1 MSYKI
6 LPQFHIQTAPI
17 ADPAAVVSD
26 SHVRFTVLTSRL
38 FRLEYSPSGQFED
51 RPSQAFW
58 FRRQPVPKFQFKK
71 TDEIIEIDT
80 EYLHLIYRISE
91 KGFTHNTLSIEVKTT
106 GITWHYGDNYRRARN
121 LMGTARTLDGINGRV
136 DLGTG
141 VNSRSGWA
149 IMDDSKSLV
158 FNSVSWLEPRD
169 HADNLDL
176 YCFGYGHDYIGA
188 VHDFQ
193 KIAGET
199 PFIPRYIL
207 GNWWSRYWAYSDT
220 ELKALMEDFQAHN
233 VPLSVCIIDMDWHI
247 TKTGNAA
254 SGWTGYTWNRE
265 LIPDP
270 PELIKWLHSRGLKT
284 ALNLHPADGVYPHE
298 EQYPQ
303 FAEWMGIDPTTKE
316 PVVFDISDPH
326 FTEGYFN
333 ILHHPYE
340 QMGIDFWWMDWQQG
354 SFSRMPGLDPLWW
367 INHLHFLDLGRDG
380 RKRPF
385 IFSRWGGLGNHRY
398 PIGFSGDTVISW
410 ESLANQ
416 PAFTSAA
423 ANVGYGWWSHDIGG
437 HMGGIEDDELYTR
450 WIQYGVF
457 SPILRMHCTNNPF
470 HERRPWGRGP
480 AAERAATSA
489 LRLRRQLIPYLY
501 SMAWRNHREGI
512 PLITPMYYTHP
523 EEDGAYDSVW
533 QEYWFGSELLAAPFI
548 APHDAETGLAR
559 QRVWLPEGN
568 WFNFFTGEY
577 VDGNGWQVVYGDLE
591 SIPVFARAG
600 AIVPLDMNLGWS
612 EVGNPASLEVH
623 VFAGASNR
631 FELFEDD
638 GETNDYRT
646 GKNAVTTFIQNWL
659 GNQTTFTID
668 PVVGDT
674 SVTPTC
680 RDYRLVL
687 HGIAYPATAELLLNG
702 SPVKIE
708 FTYDASAEKL
718 SITPVTLMPEDQLV
732 LTITAKGDSLL
743 SKRDRRAETLHLA
756 LLSFKLDT
764 WIKAGIAR
772 DLPALLAGEKTLLEY
787 AGLKDAQI
795 STLINLLR
803 L

>member
-1 MSYKI
+1 MSVNI

-17 ADPAAVVSD
+17 ADLAAVVSGPY
-26 SHVRFTVLTSRL
+26 VRFTALTSRL
-38 FRLEYSPSGQFED
+38 FRLEYSLSGQFED
-51 RPSQAFW
+51 HPSQAFW
-58 FRRQPVPKFQFKK
+58 YRQQPVPTFTFKN
-71 TDEIIEIDT
+71 TGEIIEIDT
-80 EYLHLIYRISE
+80 EYLHLMYRVND
-91 KGFTHNTLSIEVKTT
+91 KGFTPNSLSIEVKTN
-106 GITWHYGDNYRRARN
+106 GVIWHFGDNYRRARN
-121 LMGTARTLDGINGRV
+121 LMGTARTLDGVNGRV

-141 VNSRSGWA
+141 LNSRAGWA
-149 IMDDSKSLV
+149 LMDDSKSLV
-158 FNSVSWLEPRD
+158 FNTDSWLEPRT
-169 HADNLDL
+169 HVDNLDL
-176 YCFGYGHDYIGA
+176 YFFGYGHDYIGA
-188 VHDFQ
+188 VQDFQ

-199 PFIPRYIL
+199 PLIPRFVL

-220 ELKALMEDFQAHN
+220 ELKALMEDFQAHD

-247 TKTGNAA
+247 TKTGNAS

-270 PELIKWLHSRGLKT
+270 EDLIKWLHSRGLKT
-284 ALNLHPADGVYPHE
+284 ALNLHPSEGIHPHE
-298 EQYPQ
+298 EQYPKMT
-303 FAEWMGIDPTTKE
+303 EWMGIDPATNE
-316 PVVFDISDPH
+316 PVAFDISDPR

-340 QMGIDFWWMDWQQG
+340 QMGVDFWWMDWQQG

-416 PAFTSAA
+416 PAFTSTA

-489 LRLRRQLIPYLY
+489 LRLRHQLIPYIY

-512 PLITPMYYTHP
+512 PMITPMYYTHP
-523 EEDGAYDSVW
+523 EEDGAYASIW
-533 QEYWFGSELLAAPFI
+533 QEYWFGSELLAAPYI
-548 APHDAETGLAR
+548 MPHDIETGMTR
-559 QRVWLPEGN
+559 QRVWLPEGD

-577 VDGNGWQVVYGDLE
+577 VKGNGWQIVYGDLE

-600 AIVPLDMNLGWS
+600 AIVPLDIDPSWGG
-612 EVGNPASLEVH
+612 VDNPASLEVH
-623 VFAGASNR
+623 VYAGASNR
-631 FELFEDD
+631 FELYEDD
-638 GETNDYRT
+638 GETNEYRA
-646 GKNAVTTFIQNWL
+646 GKYAVTPFIQNWL
-659 GNQTTFTID
+659 GTQASFTIA
-668 PVVGDT
+668 PAVGDMSIIST
-674 SVTPTC
+674 
-680 RDYRLVL
+680 RREYRLVL
-687 HGIAYPATAELLLNG
+687 HGVVNPATVDLLINDSHLQIK
-702 SPVKIE
+702 S
-708 FTYDASAEKL
+708 TYDASAERL
-718 SITPVTLMPEDQLV
+718 GIAPVTLTPKDQLV
-732 LTITAKGDSLL
+732 LTITAKGDTLL
-743 SKRDRRAETLHLA
+743 SKRDRRAEILQHV

-764 WIKAGIAR
+764 WVKAEIAR
-772 DLPALLAGEKTLLEY
+772 DIPALLTGEKSLIEY

-795 STLINLLR
+795 SALTNLLH